1 MVLNYWHCLTES
13 ALWLTAEALMKDYVN
28 CKASPERI
36 KNMLIKT
43 MVITDVRI
51 QVAEINALK

>member
-1 MVLNYWHCLTES
+1 
-13 ALWLTAEALMKDYVN
+13 MKDYVN